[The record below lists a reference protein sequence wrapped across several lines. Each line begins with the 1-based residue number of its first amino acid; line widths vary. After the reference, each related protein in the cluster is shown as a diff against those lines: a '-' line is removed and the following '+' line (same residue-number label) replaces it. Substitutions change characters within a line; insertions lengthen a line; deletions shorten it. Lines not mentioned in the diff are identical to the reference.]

1 MHSLS
6 ALNTST
12 MFWSFLAKWWF
23 ESRLTEVSKIMYT
36 DCTIILATFLNNV
49 AKSIITIKAGRISLA
64 VGQGICVL

>member
-12 MFWSFLAKWWF
+12 MCGSFLAKWWF

-36 DCTIILATFLNNV
+36 DFTIILATFL
-49 AKSIITIKAGRISLA
+49 IKCGEEYYNH
-64 VGQGICVL
+64 

>member
-36 DCTIILATFLNNV
+36 DCTIILATFF
-49 AKSIITIKAGRISLA
+49 IKCGEEYYNHYVRQEEYL
-64 VGQGICVL
+64 